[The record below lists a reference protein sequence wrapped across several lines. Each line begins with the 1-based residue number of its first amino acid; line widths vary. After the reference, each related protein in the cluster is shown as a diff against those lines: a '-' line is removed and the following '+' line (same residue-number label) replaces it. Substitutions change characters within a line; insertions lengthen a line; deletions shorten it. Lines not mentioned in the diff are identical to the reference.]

1 MLMERYECVDCGVV
15 FGICEHE
22 GCQSDQSPN
31 GLHHP
36 VLCGETCRCPLPVSI
51 YECQEQG

>member
-1 MLMERYECVDCGVV
+1 MLMERSECVDCGVV